1 MATRKFQRNAE
12 DVHRELTDIL
22 RGLKDP
28 RVKDAMLSVVRVD
41 LSTDL
46 SSCKVYVSSLKGME
60 ATKEAVKGL
69 KNAAGFIRHEMGQ
82 RLTQLRRSPAFE
94 FIADNSIEHGAEI
107 ARKLNELK
115 YNQPQQEEAQDEE
128 E

>member
-22 RGLKDP
+22 RTLKDP

-41 LSTDL
+41 LSSDL
-46 SSCKVYVSSLKGME
+46 SSCKVYVSSMKGME
-60 ATKEAVKGL
+60 AAQEAVKGL
-69 KNAAGFIRHEMGQ
+69 KNAAGFVRHEMGQ

-94 FIADNSIEHGAEI
+94 FIADNSIEHGTEI
-107 ARKLNELK
+107 ARKLNEL
-115 YNQPQQEEAQDEE
+115 NLSRPAAQQEPEE
-128 E
+128 D

>member
-69 KNAAGFIRHEMGQ
+69 KNAAGFIRHNLGL
-82 RLTQLRRSPAFE
+82 RVQLRYTPELLFE
-94 FIADNSIEHGAEI
+94 LDTTIEYGVHIASI
-107 ARKLNELK
+107 LNQVKKPEGS
-115 YNQPQQEEAQDEE
+115 QSDE
-128 E
+128 

>member
-22 RGLKDP
+22 RTLKDP

-41 LSTDL
+41 LSSDL
-46 SSCKVYVSSLKGME
+46 SSCKVYVSSMKGME
-60 ATKEAVKGL
+60 AAREAVKGL
-69 KNAAGFIRHEMGQ
+69 KNAAGFVRHEMGQ

-107 ARKLNELK
+107 ARKLNEL
-115 YNQPQQEEAQDEE
+115 NLSRPAAEEAEE

>member
-22 RGLKDP
+22 RNLKDP

-41 LSTDL
+41 LSSDL
-46 SSCKVYVSSLKGME
+46 SACKVYVSSMKGME
-60 ATKEAVKGL
+60 ATQEAVKGL
-69 KNAAGFIRHEMGQ
+69 KNAAGFVRHEIGQ

-115 YNQPQQEEAQDEE
+115 ASQPRQEGEEDEQE
-128 E
+128 

>member
-12 DVHRELTDIL
+12 DLHRELTDIL

-28 RVKDAMLSVVRVD
+28 RVKDTMLSVVRVD

-115 YNQPQQEEAQDEE
+115 YNQPQQEEARDEE

>member
-22 RGLKDP
+22 RTLKDP

-41 LSTDL
+41 LSSDL
-46 SSCKVYVSSLKGME
+46 SSCKVYVSSMKGME
-60 ATKEAVKGL
+60 AAREAVKGL
-69 KNAAGFIRHEMGQ
+69 KNAAGFVRHEMGQ

-107 ARKLNELK
+107 ARKLNEL
-115 YNQPQQEEAQDEE
+115 NLSRPAAEAEED
-128 E
+128 